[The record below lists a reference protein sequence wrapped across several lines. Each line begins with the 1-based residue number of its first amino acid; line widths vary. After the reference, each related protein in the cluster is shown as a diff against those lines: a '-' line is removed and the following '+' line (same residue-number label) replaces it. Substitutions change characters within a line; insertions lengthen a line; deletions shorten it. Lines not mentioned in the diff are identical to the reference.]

1 MGLKDFLKKVIDVY
15 DDDTMAADGFDDD
28 AVYTPKANADDEL
41 ADAPTPVRPAPAR
54 PAAAPAA
61 PKAEPAAAEPAPAA
75 PVQVEVEAPKKYRF
89 KRLIATRLKSAEQ
102 SINLAK
108 DGCIVIVD
116 TTALAPA
123 VLENMQYYL
132 AGAVY
137 ALGAHIYPVQENMFI
152 FSIEEFDVE
161 AYMNRA

>member
-28 AVYTPKANADDEL
+28 AVYTPKTNADDEL

-54 PAAAPAA
+54 PAA
-61 PKAEPAAAEPAPAA
+61 PKAEPAAAEPAPVPPVA
-75 PVQVEVEAPKKYRF
+75 PVQVEVEAPKKPLF

-102 SINLAK
+102 AITLAK
-108 DGCIVIVD
+108 DGCIVVVD
-116 TTALAPA
+116 TTALTPA

-161 AYMNRA
+161 AYMNKA